1 MSLFHMFRAC
11 GRVRGRAPIG
21 GGGGGGGG
29 PSEGT
34 QTVAFTVDTSTE
46 FPNPE
51 RGWHKN
57 ETFLDINGGSGG
69 SFGYVRT
76 SYGMTLNRSY
86 LRLDNWRSQDL
97 PAWYL
102 DAHLPRFQA
111 ARDAG
116 IKLIL
121 RYSYNF
127 GEGGDTSLYW
137 VQRHIEQLAPIWAQ
151 GEDVMALLQAGF
163 IGRWGEWNGSTN
175 DLTSAA
181 NKYAITSALLD
192 AMPSSRMIQIRTPY
206 HFIEA
211 LGETY
216 SIGGWTEGTPP
227 STLTTPFAAVQL
239 PTADR
244 FNGSDLA
251 RVGHKNDSFLRN
263 VTDAGTYAFPEVGFA
278 YTPAHVTFLKDWL
291 FDSSRYVVHGG
302 ELAADVDWTFGGRE
316 AGPDA
321 LGEMPLVHI
330 DYLNRDFG
338 TDVINTWI
346 SGGYYPEMT
355 RRFGYRLALLE
366 ATVPV
371 IVNPSGSMTVSLM
384 MRNDGFGKV
393 YNPRPIDLV
402 FVGSG
407 GPFTVR
413 LTSDARRDLPLGGE
427 TKVLEYTVTAPA
439 GLVEDASYTL
449 HLALPDP
456 DPNGNGLDEDPRYSI
471 RLANTGV
478 WDDATGRNALGATI
492 TGGS

>member
-1 MSLFHMFRAC
+1 MSLLHLFRVC
-11 GRVRGRAPIG
+11 GLTRGNAPSSGSPG
-21 GGGGGGGG
+21 GGGV
-29 PSEGT
+29 PAEGM
-34 QTVAFTVDTSTE
+34 QTVSFTVDTSTE

-69 SFGYVRT
+69 SFGYIRT
-76 SYGMTLNRSY
+76 SHGMTLNRSY

-211 LGETY
+211 LGGTY
-216 SIGGWTEGTPP
+216 SLGGWTTGPAP
-227 STLTTPFAAVQL
+227 STVTTPFNAALL

-244 FNGSDLA
+244 FDGSDLA

-263 VTDAGTYAFPEVGFA
+263 YTDAGTYAFPDVG
-278 YTPAHVTFLKDWL
+278 YNHIEAHRDYLKNWI

-302 ELAADVDWTFGGRE
+302 ELVEDVAWTDGNRE
-316 AGPDA
+316 AGADA
-321 LGEMPLVHI
+321 INEMSLIHT
-330 DYLNRDFG
+330 DYLNRDYG
-338 TDVINTWI
+338 TPAINGWI
-346 SGGYYPEMT
+346 SSGHFPGIT
-355 RRFGYRLALLE
+355 RRLGYRLALLE
-366 ATVPV
+366 ATVPLT
-371 IVNPSGSMTVSLM
+371 VNPNGTMDVSFT

-427 TKVLEYTVTAPA
+427 TKVLAYTVTAPA
-439 GLVEDASYTL
+439 GLVEGAAYTL
-449 HLALPDP
+449 HLSLPDP
-456 DPNGNGLDEDPRYSI
+456 DPNGNGLGADPRYSI

-478 WDDATGRNALGATI
+478 WDGDAGWNDLGVTV
-492 TGGS
+492 TGG